1 MEFKIIESKRGCR
14 MAVYNKCKY
23 NFGST
28 SKKDGST
35 RWRCVTRTCS
45 ALIYSDKQDF
55 VLSTIGK
62 HNHESYDLTNIYRQI
77 VNVGCKRKAVEDMH
91 IQPKKVVLKE
101 IAQNDHAA
109 TNYCEYLT
117 DTYISEDYLFPSSIW
132 TSNT

>member
-14 MAVYNKCKY
+14 MAVYNKFKY

-28 SKKDGST
+28 SKEDGFT

-45 ALIYSDKQDF
+45 ALIYSDKSDF
-55 VLSTIGK
+55 FLSTAGE

-91 IQPKKVVLKE
+91 VQSKKVVLKE
-101 IAQNDHAA
+101 IAPNDHAA
-109 TNYCEYLT
+109 TTFTVN
-117 DTYISEDYLFPSSIW
+117 DI
-132 TSNT
+132 NTFTATV